1 MLGVP
6 LRLEIGPKDL
16 LEKKVRIVTR
26 YNKEVQVLGWDQ
38 INAIPSILENIQA
51 SMFEN
56 AKNLLKSRLIKAS
69 TWEEFLVEL
78 NKKNIVI
85 TA

>member
-1 MLGVP
+1 M
-6 LRLEIGPKDL
+6 
-16 LEKKVRIVTR
+16 TR

-69 TWEEFLVEL
+69 TWEEFLVGL

>member
-69 TWEEFLVEL
+69 TW
-78 NKKNIVI
+78 
-85 TA
+85 